1 MENLNEFFI
10 CVQGCAPLA
19 KYIYKENYR
28 QSCLKIRNKRS
39 IEKIIKLSRGKL
51 KLCFKININRK
62 LK

>member
-1 MENLNEFFI
+1 M
-10 CVQGCAPLA
+10 CTRGAPFA

-39 IEKIIKLSRGKL
+39 IEDIIKLSREKV